1 MKIHAH
7 IIARNNATIF
17 PYTARHYTSFCDRVF
32 LHDFGSDD
40 GTLDIAKQYGIE
52 IVNEGNPDKFDDR
65 DNTRVKNECWLGTD
79 ADWVM
84 VMDADELMYF
94 PGGAQEALAAYT
106 KQGLAV
112 VKPHGFEMLHKT
124 WPTTTGQIY
133 DEVKYGARLV
143 DYDKP
148 VLFTPRLV
156 EKIQFSEGAHVCN
169 SILMKNGSQM
179 STPSAYADPPVYLL
193 HCHHVGPIEWIAGR
207 YDIRTARHSEA
218 NTRNHWGNQKPGMV
232 HALEKRNFIEAHL
245 ERVIP

>member
-7 IIARNNATIF
+7 IIARDDATIF
-17 PYTARHYTSFCDRVF
+17 PYTARHYTGFCDRVV
-32 LHDFGSDD
+32 LHDFSSTD
-40 GTLDIAKQYGIE
+40 GTLDIAKQFGVE
-52 IVNEGNPDKFDDR
+52 VVNEGNPEKFDDR

-84 VMDADELMYF
+84 VVDADELIYF
-94 PGGAQEALAAYT
+94 PCGVQNTLDAYIR
-106 KQGLAV
+106 QGVAV
-112 VKPHGFEMLHKT
+112 AKPHGFEMLHT
-124 WPTTTGQIY
+124 AWPTTTGQIY

-169 SILMKNGSQM
+169 GILLKNGNR
-179 STPSAYADPPVYLL
+179 TPTPTAYTEPPADLL
-193 HCHHVGPIEWIAGR
+193 HFHHVGPIEWIASR

-218 NTRNHWGNQKPGMV
+218 NTRNHWGNQKPGME
-232 HALEKRNFIEAHL
+232 HALEKRSLIMSRL
-245 ERVIP
+245 ERVVL